1 MKNNNISIKHFI
13 FNAPP
18 KKNKSIKQIY
28 CFNNIYIF
36 LIIHIYFGICLY
48 FVLNLKPPPLLHLS
62 QTGLLK
68 GPEFILGPPLV
79 PVLVADRPSGEVR
92 PLHVAD
98 GAEVLLLFR
107 GLKGGRI
114 IEGVPL
120 LSTCKPMPK
129 KTPNDISASNIN
141 VNIFYLTLKV

>member
-1 MKNNNISIKHFI
+1 MFI
-13 FNAPP
+13 FCIETF
-18 KKNKSIKQIY
+18 SS
-28 CFNNIYIF
+28 
-36 LIIHIYFGICLY
+36 
-48 FVLNLKPPPLLHLS
+48 PPPLLFT

-98 GAEVLLLFR
+98 GAEVLLLLFR

-129 KTPNDISASNIN
+129 KNP
-141 VNIFYLTLKV
+141 K

>member
-1 MKNNNISIKHFI
+1 M
-13 FNAPP
+13 
-18 KKNKSIKQIY
+18 
-28 CFNNIYIF
+28 
-36 LIIHIYFGICLY
+36 
-48 FVLNLKPPPLLHLS
+48 NLKPPPLLHLS

-92 PLHVAD
+92 PLYVAD

-129 KTPNDISASNIN
+129 KKNLNDISDSNIN
-141 VNIFYLTLKV
+141 VNIKSVKRTNCLLSYQKSILSYLTTYAWDLHRKNLIIFKLFLKAFYY